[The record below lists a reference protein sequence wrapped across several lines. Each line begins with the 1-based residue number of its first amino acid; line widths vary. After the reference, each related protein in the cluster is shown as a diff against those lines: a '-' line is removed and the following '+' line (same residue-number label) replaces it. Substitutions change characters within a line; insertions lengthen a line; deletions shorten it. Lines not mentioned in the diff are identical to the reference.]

1 MGLADT
7 YAVFKLVK
15 KFCNENLMIHVFSVF
30 LRSMY
35 SHLSYFTMLF
45 PDWITKAFVSQMFE
59 GQAVHRCFIVRSP
72 AKWISSCHLL
82 YYPTI
87 QQSRV
92 KSKVESQGW
101 YKKGVIIVMICYFLP
116 LLKDFFFLLL
126 LTKQY
131 LDILIVDLMKKGD
144 I

>member
-101 YKKGVIIVMICYFLP
+101 YKKGVIFPPIAKVILMICYFLL
-116 LLKDFFFLLL
+116 LLKIYFSCSC
-126 LTKQY
+126 
-131 LDILIVDLMKKGD
+131 
-144 I
+144 

>member
-1 MGLADT
+1 MSLTETCFYSRLYGTLF
-7 YAVFKLVK
+7 FKLVQK
-15 KFCNENLMIHVFSVF
+15 ILQREPYNARYLVF
-30 LRSMY
+30 LHSLY
-35 SHLSYFTMLF
+35 SHLSYS
-45 PDWITKAFVSQMFE
+45 DWITKAFVSQMFE

-101 YKKGVIIVMICYFLP
+101 YKKGVIFQPITNIIVMICYFLP
-116 LLKDFFFLLL
+116 LLKGFFSCSC
-126 LTKQY
+126 
-131 LDILIVDLMKKGD
+131 
-144 I
+144 